1 MPTPVKTI
9 TPIRTAVAICLMI
22 SFAVHAFE
30 DMRTRPRLAFF
41 GGHSICFL
49 VLHTTPHFLSVMFS
63 DMSSI
68 TLSTSG
74 DVRVTT

>member
-1 MPTPVKTI
+1 M
-9 TPIRTAVAICLMI
+9 PIRTAVAIHLMI
-22 SFAVHAFE
+22 PFVVHAFE
-30 DMRTRPRLAFF
+30 NVRTRLAFF

-74 DVRVTT
+74 DVRATT

>member
-1 MPTPVKTI
+1 M
-9 TPIRTAVAICLMI
+9 PIRTAVAICLMI
-22 SFAVHAFE
+22 PFAVHAFE
-30 DMRTRPRLAFF
+30 DVRTRLSFF
-41 GGHSICFL
+41 GGCLICFL
-49 VLHTTPHFLSVMFS
+49 VLHTIPCFLSVIFG